1 MQGGSPASG
10 REMTRL
16 SPRGG
21 WGQGSPRMWGFLHVH
36 LFGSASHRSWPVY
49 LSVPWWGWERPW
61 RLHESFLAAAP
72 RVPHP
77 DWPMPVLQQFVQNSA
92 GFFLTTFVA
101 SALKKKRCSSLGKD
115 PQHNADNKLWH
126 SYKFLVPSESSQ
138 SRDRWEPCPLC
149 YLREKSRDWE
159 RKEHWLRLRV
169 LTFRKARFKFSSDI
183 ENTRDKRVQGGHEK
197 NTP

>member
-1 MQGGSPASG
+1 MWLTASGLSPASG

-101 SALKKKRCSSLGKD
+101 SALKKKRGVL
-115 PQHNADNKLWH
+115 
-126 SYKFLVPSESSQ
+126 FLII
-138 SRDRWEPCPLC
+138 
-149 YLREKSRDWE
+149 WE
-159 RKEHWLRLRV
+159 RIIFQSKVCTYFFLYSMDSDKMTNSTWSSNYSHKFTSVEDEACFLCARLLPAQV
-169 LTFRKARFKFSSDI
+169 DQSFGFQSLWNIHISQNYFI
-183 ENTRDKRVQGGHEK
+183 
-197 NTP
+197 